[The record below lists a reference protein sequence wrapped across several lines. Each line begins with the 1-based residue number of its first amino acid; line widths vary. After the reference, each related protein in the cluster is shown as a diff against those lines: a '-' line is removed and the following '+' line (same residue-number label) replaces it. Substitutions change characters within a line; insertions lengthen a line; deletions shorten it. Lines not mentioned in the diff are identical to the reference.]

1 MIADALLLKHSCLW
15 FIAVISLVFFHVVRA
30 GAYWHKIHDVHTCA
44 FAVKTKWSVI
54 SFGFLFQRLLW
65 RHCKT
70 FNIETGKSVSFT
82 LVHAVVYFTLADLLE
97 TKKVQEATFRDCY
110 WCISI
115 PFASVYFDEN

>member
-15 FIAVISLVFFHVVRA
+15 FIAVISLVFFHIVRA

-70 FNIETGKSVSFT
+70 FNIKTGKSVSFALVRAVVRNQKSPRGHVQGLL
-82 LVHAVVYFTLADLLE
+82 LVHFD
-97 TKKVQEATFRDCY
+97 
-110 WCISI
+110 
-115 PFASVYFDEN
+115 PFCFCLF

>member
-1 MIADALLLKHSCLW
+1 MDYMIRLQHQSN
-15 FIAVISLVFFHVVRA
+15 STSGR
-30 GAYWHKIHDVHTCA
+30 GARTSHKIHDVLTCA
-44 FAVKTKWSVI
+44 FAVKTKLSVI

-97 TKKVQEATFRDCY
+97 TKKVQGATFRDCY